1 MKQLTAM
8 VLPLFITACSTV
20 TMMDGS
26 EGPLSDT
33 TCNVRVFQTQ
43 AQALKQGAIDELCII
58 TGDTSFRFS
67 HHSSEAIAKHK
78 DKACA
83 CGANNVYVQSRM
95 DGDLGMQGQVT
106 MVAFRFANTAP
117 APYRNNAPTP
127 ATNSANQ
134 ASPVTNKTTDTNS
147 ETAKVVQLLTDQGIP
162 YVGDPVRFKQKGNLS
177 YYEARGTKGNTT
189 QVVCESGGACR
200 LRTIND

>member
-1 MKQLTAM
+1 MKPTLL
-8 VLPLFITACSTV
+8 LPLFLTACSTV

-43 AQALKQGAIDELCII
+43 AQALKQGAIEEVCII

-78 DKACA
+78 SKACA

-95 DGDLGMQGQVT
+95 DGDIGMQGQVT
-106 MVAFRFANTAP
+106 MVAFRFANE
-117 APYRNNAPTP
+117 TP
-127 ATNSANQ
+127 PSYQTNSRTQATNSANQ
-134 ASPVTNKTTDTNS
+134 ASPVTNKAGDVNS
-147 ETAKVVQLLTDQGIP
+147 ETAKVIQLLTDQGIP
-162 YVGDPVRFKQKGNLS
+162 YVGNPVRFKQKGNLS
-177 YYEARGTKGNTT
+177 YYEARGAKGNTT
-189 QVVCESGGACR
+189 QVVCESGGVCR
-200 LRTIND
+200 LRTIHD